1 MNTVGEPTH
10 GSRGRKNRVR
20 IATTVN
26 GTVVEHEVE
35 PRLRLADFVRQELQL
50 TGTNIGCGHG
60 VCGACT
66 VLFDGQ
72 TVKSCLLF
80 AVQADGHEI
89 TTIEG
94 VTPVDDLDEVQRAL
108 KANFAFQCGY
118 CSPGFVLAIRQL
130 LDRYED
136 PSEEEIRF
144 ALGGNVCRCSGYV
157 NIVRAVQQLAR
168 ERVGVGA

>member
-1 MNTVGEPTH
+1 MNAKRTNR
-10 GSRGRKNRVR
+10 GSIR
-20 IATTVN
+20 IVTSVN
-26 GTVVEHEVE
+26 GAALEREVK
-35 PRLRLADFVRQELQL
+35 PRLRLTDFIRQELEL

-72 TVKSCLLF
+72 TVKSCLMF

-94 VTPVDDLDEVQRAL
+94 VTPVDGLNEIQRAL

-118 CSPGFVLAIRQL
+118 CSPGFVLAIQQL
-130 LDRYED
+130 LDRYEN

-168 ERVGVGA
+168 ERVRVGA

>member
-1 MNTVGEPTH
+1 LE
-10 GSRGRKNRVR
+10 R
-20 IATTVN
+20 
-26 GTVVEHEVE
+26 EVK
-35 PRLRLADFVRQELQL
+35 PRLRLTDFIRQELEL

-72 TVKSCLLF
+72 TVKSCLMF

-94 VTPVDDLDEVQRAL
+94 VTPVDGLNEIQRAL

-118 CSPGFVLAIRQL
+118 CSPGFVLAIQQL
-130 LDRYED
+130 LDRYEN

-168 ERVGVGA
+168 ERVRVGA

>member
-1 MNTVGEPTH
+1 VGI
-10 GSRGRKNRVR
+10 V
-20 IATTVN
+20 ATVN
-26 GTVVEHEVE
+26 GATLEREVE
-35 PRLRLADFVRQELQL
+35 PRLRLTDFIRQELEL

-72 TVKSCLLF
+72 TVKSCLMF

-94 VTPVDDLDEVQRAL
+94 VTPVDGLNEIQRAL

-118 CSPGFVLAIRQL
+118 CSPGFVLAIQQL
-130 LDRYED
+130 LDRYEN

-144 ALGGNVCRCSGYV
+144 ALGGNICRCSGYV

-168 ERVGVGA
+168 ERVRVGA

>member
-1 MNTVGEPTH
+1 MHAKRTNRGSVGI
-10 GSRGRKNRVR
+10 V
-20 IATTVN
+20 ATVN
-26 GTVVEHEVE
+26 GATLEREVE
-35 PRLRLADFVRQELQL
+35 PRLRLTDFIRQELEL

-72 TVKSCLLF
+72 TVKSCLMF

-94 VTPVDDLDEVQRAL
+94 VTPVDGLNEIQRAL

-118 CSPGFVLAIRQL
+118 CSPGFVLAIQQL
-130 LDRYED
+130 LDRYEN

-144 ALGGNVCRCSGYV
+144 ALGGNICRCSGYV

-168 ERVGVGA
+168 ERVRVGA